1 MTAIADAAPRVARPT
16 HQGLSHPDAFA
27 PLYEKVRSE
36 LEAIALE
43 RPLTDTTSLPPEP
56 KLMEQFGVSRGTLR
70 RAIDELVRD
79 GLLNAE
85 QGRGTYVNQEER
97 IRRVVWNR
105 LANVALPDSR
115 FHLDL
120 RHFVPDFT
128 GRSRADARVVKQSAW
143 TKADTIFLMPDNS
156 TRALR
161 HKALLAGKRI
171 LVPTF
176 GFRRGLVVL
185 DGATIPDADKALAST
200 LDGMEQIGERFA
212 PSDMAQLTR
221 VDLVVTGATAA
232 MGDGRV
238 IGRGEPRLAIGWAAL
253 EQLGIVDDSVRIIA
267 VLHDCQLV
275 DEWVPAIPEI
285 TVDLVATPTRVLR
298 CEPGATP
305 PTGPRAQVDV
315 PPSSVRAFLSG
326 APHSPSQKD
335 SP

>member
-200 LDGMEQIGERFA
+200 LDGMEQIGERFGVELKGT
-212 PSDMAQLTR
+212 P
-221 VDLVVTGATAA
+221 VV
-232 MGDGRV
+232 GDGLRDLQA
-238 IGRGEPRLAIGWAAL
+238 GAL
-253 EQLGIVDDSVRIIA
+253 VG
-267 VLHDCQLV
+267 
-275 DEWVPAIPEI
+275 
-285 TVDLVATPTRVLR
+285 
-298 CEPGATP
+298 CEPHLVL
-305 PTGPRAQVDV
+305 TGK
-315 PPSSVRAFLSG
+315 G
-326 APHSPSQKD
+326 APYRGLPLPEPFPLGTVVHENLAAFAEWLIQRHAAPKIAAA
-335 SP
+335 